1 MITFQAKTYN
11 CPMEMTIDLI
21 GGKWKALLLWNL
33 SLGTHRFNELRR
45 LFPDVTQKMLTQQL
59 RDLEHNGLISR
70 KVYAEVPSRV
80 EYSLTSFGMTL
91 MPVLHAMNQWGRDY
105 LEGLRG
111 ENVAQAHTPES
122 QITPVSEKV

>member
-1 MITFQAKTYN
+1 MITFQDKTYN

-33 SLGTHRFNELRR
+33 SLGTQRFNELRR
-45 LFPDVTQKMLTQQL
+45 LFPGVTQKMITQQL

-80 EYSLTSFGMTL
+80 EYTLTSFGMTL
-91 MPVLHAMNQWGRDY
+91 MPVLHAMNQWGTGY
-105 LEGLRG
+105 LHEHQG
-111 ENVAQAHTPES
+111 EVATEL
-122 QITPVSEKV
+122 